1 MAAFLRGKQTGM
13 QNDLSASIRP
23 ELFMPDDQARYGIN
37 SQIRYRSVSP
47 NMYQYHSLLAIGTG
61 ESKFGPGKVYIFGQ
75 RRVHKI
81 LEPPRRTSFQ
91 IVQFS
96 ANRLV
101 TVDAKNELGIWD
113 LDTGER
119 IAALVVAGRA
129 HRRSGR
135 RRPGRLFGDGSY
147 A

>member
-37 SQIRYRSVSP
+37 SQI
-47 NMYQYHSLLAIGTG
+47 
-61 ESKFGPGKVYIFGQ
+61 SKFGPGKVYIFGQ

-119 IAALVVAGRA
+119 IAALVVAGQVVSLVTDPMLDWA
-129 HRRSGR
+129 FIEEAWPVPSDFQTSGKRRTLVRQLRIS
-135 RRPGRLFGDGSY
+135 
-147 A
+147 